1 MTSSSRIVSE
11 GEARGGTKS
20 GTDPRGYPKFRI
32 WALGLAVAALL
43 PPVLTAAYVGR
54 FSRYLADDFCTLGS
68 LRQLGFWGSQAYWY
82 MHWSGRF
89 SFTFLVNVAEWIGPQ
104 IVPILPALGLILLSL
119 SLALVFRTWL
129 AGRPSHRLASAA
141 FGLVVI
147 YETIAG
153 TPNLYQSVFWQTGLL
168 TYVVPLISISF
179 FAAWVQRQ
187 ELANRSTLPIL
198 GLAAC
203 WAFVSVG
210 FSETVGSV
218 IVSALLGALIL
229 VGLLMRSNPSQP
241 SCLRL
246 LAAGLLGGLLGMVVV
261 AAAPGNAVRQSLLAP
276 STNLLA
282 WLYET
287 FRNAYIFSVKTYRAD
302 PVRVALGLLLPF
314 FGSLTLVRRDLGMP
328 VRLADAKARIAFLVV
343 LPLFTFALVMACMA
357 PVQYAMSSY
366 PDGRVLITAEFTIAA
381 GMGLWGVAAGTTLAD
396 MTLGRWPAHVRT
408 GQLVAL
414 LLALV
419 VMGAGAVQTA
429 RSIASQVP
437 DARTFAEA
445 SDKRLSAVQQ
455 AMGQQIDTLAVA
467 SLNHMGGLEEISRDP
482 SNWVNL
488 CFSQAYALHKVVA
501 K

>member
-1 MTSSSRIVSE
+1 MTSSRGTASE
-11 GEARGGTKS
+11 GEARQG
-20 GTDPRGYPKFRI
+20 PERGREASSFSSLRG
-32 WALGLAVAALL
+32 WVLGLLVATLL
-43 PPVLTAAYVGR
+43 PPLATTAYVGR

-82 MHWSGRF
+82 IHWSGRF
-89 SFTFLVNVAEWIGPQ
+89 SFTFLVNVAEWMGPQ
-104 IVPILPALGLILLSL
+104 IVPILPALGVILWSL
-119 SLALVFRTWL
+119 GVALVFRTWL
-129 AGRPSHRLASAA
+129 AGRPVYWLAGVA

-168 TYVVPLISISF
+168 TYVVPLILMSF
-179 FAAWVQRQ
+179 FAAWVLRQ
-187 ELANRSTLPIL
+187 VLANRSTLPIL
-198 GLAAC
+198 GLAAG

-229 VGLLMRSNPSQP
+229 VSLLMRSNPAQP

-261 AAAPGNAVRQSLLAP
+261 AVAPGNAVRQSLLAP
-276 STNLLA
+276 STN
-282 WLYET
+282 WLVWLNET
-287 FRNAYIFSVKTYRAD
+287 FHNAYVFSVKTYRAD

-314 FGSLTLVRRDLGMP
+314 FGSLTLARRDLRMP
-328 VRLADAKARIAFLVV
+328 VRPADAKGRIAFLVA
-343 LPLFTFALVMACMA
+343 LPLLTFALVMACMA

-366 PDGRVLITAEFTIAA
+366 PDGRVLITAQFTIAA

-396 MTLGRWPAHVRT
+396 TSLGQWPAYART
-408 GQLVAL
+408 GQFVVV

-419 VMGAGAVQTA
+419 VMGAGALQTA